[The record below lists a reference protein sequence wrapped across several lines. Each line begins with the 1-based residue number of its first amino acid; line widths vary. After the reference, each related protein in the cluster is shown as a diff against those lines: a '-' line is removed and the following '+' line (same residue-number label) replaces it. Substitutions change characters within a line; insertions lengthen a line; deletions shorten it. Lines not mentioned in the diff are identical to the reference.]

1 MPVAMLDGG
10 HIVRSA
16 VGEATHRAISQAT
29 ILVLLAAST
38 IYPAFFM
45 FALLAMLIYFLSRGR
60 HPGPAM
66 GETGLGAAGVASILL
81 YGVLL
86 ALTAPIPI
94 G

>member
-1 MPVAMLDGG
+1 MDGG

-16 VGEATHRAISQAT
+16 VSEAAHRAISRAT
-29 ILVLLAAST
+29 IIVLGAVSMV
-38 IYPAFFM
+38 YPAFFM
-45 FALLAMLIYFLSRGR
+45 FAILAVFIYLLSRGR

-66 GETGLGAAGVASILL
+66 GETSLGVAGMISILL
-81 YGVLL
+81 YGILL